1 MKACGCGHIRVVLLK
16 IHSGLMVVRMEEL
29 LKTVRCCLP
38 VVWMTTHVKPW
49 QLMWNHYV
57 LYLWKVKDNPGLH
70 GLKRTW
76 VYRILCTI
84 SSCMNSDYY
93 FIGLSGPRENPYQ
106 IPSGPRTDVFL
117 FLKQT
122 PTRQKTNLMLA
133 FRVCFGDRLCLVGT
147 VCL

>member
-38 VVWMTTHVKPW
+38 IVWMTTHVKP
-49 QLMWNHYV
+49 
-57 LYLWKVKDNPGLH
+57 
-70 GLKRTW
+70 
-76 VYRILCTI
+76 LCTLFVKSKRQPGATRI
-84 SSCMNSDYY
+84 KENVGVPLVLVWIQITILLGKTDPTSWS
-93 FIGLSGPRENPYQ
+93 RENPYQ